1 MRSKPIDARRRHP
14 LPRTSPVTDD
24 SLTAVPQL
32 AAALDALGFTDD
44 PEMEATAER
53 MVEFLQEF
61 RAQPVPTTTP
71 LSTRSDNPVVIRDLQ
86 YHSLCAHH
94 LLPFFGTCTIAYRP
108 AGAIAG
114 LGWFP
119 RLVESLA
126 RRPQL
131 QERLVEQIA
140 DAVFESLHP
149 HSVAVYMNAR
159 QMCVE
164 MRGAKAQGMFEV
176 TATAGVPD
184 PDLAALVRP
193 R

>member
-1 MRSKPIDARRRHP
+1 MAQS
-14 LPRTSPVTDD
+14 SE
-24 SLTAVPQL
+24 TAITQL

-44 PEMEATAER
+44 PEMDTTAER
-53 MVEFLQEF
+53 IVEFLGEF
-61 RAQPVPTTTP
+61 KVQPLPTTKP
-71 LSTRSDNPVVIRDLQ
+71 LSTRSVNPVVIRDLQ

-108 AGAIAG
+108 DGAIAG

-119 RLVESLA
+119 RLLECLA

-131 QERLVEQIA
+131 QERLVEQVA
-140 DAVFESLHP
+140 DAVFEALSP
-149 HSVAVYMNAR
+149 HSVAVYINAR

-164 MRGAKAQGMFEV
+164 MRGARAKGEFEV
-176 TATAGVPD
+176 MATAGAPD
-184 PDLAALVRP
+184 AELAALVRP

>member
-1 MRSKPIDARRRHP
+1 MD
-14 LPRTSPVTDD
+14 
-24 SLTAVPQL
+24 
-32 AAALDALGFTDD
+32 
-44 PEMEATAER
+44 ATAER
-53 MVEFLQEF
+53 VVQFLGEF
-61 RAQPVPTTTP
+61 RAQPTPTTKP
-71 LSTRSDNPVVIRDLQ
+71 LSTRSENPVVIRDLQ

-119 RLVESLA
+119 RMVESLA

-140 DAVFESLHP
+140 EAVFTTLQP
-149 HSVAVYMNAR
+149 QSVAVYMNAR

-164 MRGAKAQGMFEV
+164 MRGARARGLFEV
-176 TATAGVPD
+176 TATAGIPD
-184 PDLAALVRP
+184 RELAELVRP